1 MTNIYDDQQFF
12 DQYKEMPRSKNG
24 LQGAGEWPTLA
35 TIFPNLHEQ
44 TVLDLGCG
52 YGWHCRYAASQGAK
66 KIIGVDLSEKMLEEA
81 SARTNDTTISYM
93 QDDISTIRFAKDSF
107 DFVFSSLAIHYVE
120 NWEQLVQ
127 HVHHF
132 LKPNGQFLFSV
143 EHPIFTADGRQDW
156 IYTDNGQIMHFPVDH
171 YFDEGERDTNFL
183 GSSVKKYHRTI
194 TTYLETLLSNGFQ
207 INHVLEPMPPS
218 HMLDMPGMKDEL
230 RRPMMLIISV
240 TKR

>member
-35 TIFPNLHEQ
+35 TIFPNLHGQ

-81 SARTNDTTISYM
+81 RARTNDTTISYM

-132 LKPNGQFLFSV
+132 LKPNGQFFFQLNILFSQQMV
-143 EHPIFTADGRQDW
+143 GKTGFIQ
-156 IYTDNGQIMHFPVDH
+156 
-171 YFDEGERDTNFL
+171 
-183 GSSVKKYHRTI
+183 
-194 TTYLETLLSNGFQ
+194 TTVRSCTFQ
-207 INHVLEPMPPS
+207 
-218 HMLDMPGMKDEL
+218 
-230 RRPMMLIISV
+230 LIIILTKGSV
-240 TKR
+240 TQTS

>member
-1 MTNIYDDQQFF
+1 M
-12 DQYKEMPRSKNG
+12 
-24 LQGAGEWPTLA
+24 LA
-35 TIFPNLHEQ
+35 
-44 TVLDLGCG
+44 
-52 YGWHCRYAASQGAK
+52 
-66 KIIGVDLSEKMLEEA
+66 EA
-81 SARTNDTTISYM
+81 RARTNDTTISYM

-156 IYTDNGQIMHFPVDH
+156 IYTDNGQIMHFPVNH

-194 TTYLETLLSNGFQ
+194 TTYLETLLSNDFQ
-207 INHVLEPMPPS
+207 INHVLEPTPPS

>member
-1 MTNIYDDQQFF
+1 
-12 DQYKEMPRSKNG
+12 
-24 LQGAGEWPTLA
+24 
-35 TIFPNLHEQ
+35 
-44 TVLDLGCG
+44 
-52 YGWHCRYAASQGAK
+52 
-66 KIIGVDLSEKMLEEA
+66 MLEEA
-81 SARTNDTTISYM
+81 RARTNDTTISYIK
-93 QDDISTIRFAKDSF
+93 DDISTIQFAKDSF
-107 DFVFSSLAIHYVE
+107 DVVFSSLAIHYVE
-120 NWEQLVQ
+120 NWEQLVK
-127 HVHHF
+127 HIHHF

-143 EHPIFTADGRQDW
+143 EHPVFTADGRQDW
-156 IYTDNGQIMHFPVDH
+156 IYTEDSQIMHFPVDH

-207 INHVLEPMPPS
+207 INHVLEPIPPS